1 MFEGN
6 AADMDVWDGSE
17 SHSSQATVSLNL
29 KTAVVMVVCGGEVG
43 GGSRLRKSVCVVWFS
58 VSRRCRYRFAS
69 VMIGIDARI
78 LRI

>member
-6 AADMDVWDGSE
+6 AADMDEWDGSE
-17 SHSSQATVSLNL
+17 SHVSRQATVSLNL

-43 GGSRLRKSVCVVWFS
+43 GVSRLRKSMCVVWFS

-69 VMIGIDARI
+69 DDRY
-78 LRI
+78 